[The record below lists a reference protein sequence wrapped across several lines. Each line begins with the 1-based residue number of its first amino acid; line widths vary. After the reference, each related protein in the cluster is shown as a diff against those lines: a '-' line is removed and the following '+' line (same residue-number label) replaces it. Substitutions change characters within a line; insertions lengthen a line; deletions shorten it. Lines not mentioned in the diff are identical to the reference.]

1 MAKTTT
7 KPKLKSVWQTLSA
20 INCNEHTSKK
30 GQFTYLSWTWA
41 WSILMEH
48 YPEAS
53 FVNHYTDAGYPCFL
67 DGDGNAMVRVSV
79 TIEGV
84 TRTEDFAIT
93 DNRNNSI
100 KDPSSSDVNTALK
113 RCMVKCLAYFGLGH
127 YIYAGEDLPQ
137 ADEVEVAI
145 ARQVK
150 ECATARQTLKVM
162 AEKKTEAKITKKQR
176 ESIEQYLD
184 DCTDGDVKLQRLLD
198 WGCVDNLSELSKIK
212 ADLWIAKNIKADV
225 IL

>member
-53 FVNHYTDAGYPCFL
+53 FVNHYTDTGYPCFL
-67 DGDGNAMVRVSV
+67 DVDGNAMVRVSV

-145 ARQVK
+145 ARQAK

-162 AEKKTEAKITKKQR
+162 AEKKITEKQR
-176 ESIEQYLD
+176 KALQDYLD
-184 DCTDGDVKLQRLLD
+184 GCTDGDIRLGDVLKYYKI
-198 WGCVDNLSELSKIK
+198 DNLSEM
-212 ADLWIAKNIKADV
+212 AKEDAAAALTKLEITV
-225 IL
+225 